1 MRHKAFEG
9 PNQER
14 IERLICEIEA
24 APTLLERLPQ
34 ANREC
39 VLSRLRAVQSIPA
52 SFASQERFAC
62 ETCFPAQARVAR
74 DHKVQFEARQERA
87 PGESNSLREKTSP
100 HTKCLP
106 KIARVPTEEDQR
118 KDDHIG
124 ASGPSSHDDRPHIA
138 HARDSELR
146 PETFL

>member
-1 MRHKAFEG
+1 MVVKLERTSDIFIETKAQAARDKEVEE

-62 ETCFPAQARVAR
+62 ETFFFPGQVGVAR
-74 DHKVQFEARQERA
+74 DHKSTV
-87 PGESNSLREKTSP
+87 
-100 HTKCLP
+100 
-106 KIARVPTEEDQR
+106 
-118 KDDHIG
+118 
-124 ASGPSSHDDRPHIA
+124 
-138 HARDSELR
+138 
-146 PETFL
+146 